1 MRREAVMPRVI
12 LELDA
17 NLYALL
23 NSAARANHSSLEEEC
38 LRRLEGADR
47 RSRYV
52 QALVA
57 ELRADEEQQ
66 RAIQREA

>member
-17 NLYALL
+17 NLYVLL
-23 NSAARANHSSLEEEC
+23 NSAARANQYSLEEEC
-38 LRRLEGADR
+38 LRRLEGAER

-66 RAIQREA
+66 RAMKRQA

>member
-1 MRREAVMPRVI
+1 MPKVI

-17 NLYALL
+17 NLYVLL
-23 NSAARANHSSLEEEC
+23 NSAARANRLSLEEEC

-66 RAIQREA
+66 RAVQRQA

>member
-1 MRREAVMPRVI
+1 MPKVI

-17 NLYALL
+17 NLYVLL
-23 NSAARANHSSLEEEC
+23 NSAAHTNRLSLEEEC
-38 LRRLEGADR
+38 LRRLEGTDR

-66 RAIQREA
+66 RAVQRQA

>member
-1 MRREAVMPRVI
+1 MPRVI
-12 LELDA
+12 LELDT

-23 NSAARANHSSLEEEC
+23 NSAARANHVSLEDEC
-38 LRRLEGADR
+38 LRRLEGAER

-57 ELRADEEQQ
+57 ELRADEEQRRAMQ
-66 RAIQREA
+66 RQA